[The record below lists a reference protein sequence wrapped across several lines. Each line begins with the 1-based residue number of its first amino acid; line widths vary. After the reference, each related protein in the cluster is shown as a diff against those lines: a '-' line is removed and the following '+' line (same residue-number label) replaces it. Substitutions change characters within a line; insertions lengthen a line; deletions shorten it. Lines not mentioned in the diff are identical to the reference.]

1 MIKDLI
7 GTTLVDYP
15 GIIASTVFIA
25 GCNFRCPFCH
35 NAELVFPEI
44 YNLSP
49 NISKEQTLACLKK
62 RLNFIS
68 GVVFTGGEPLLYNEL
83 ESLIKK
89 IKTLGLKIKLDT
101 NGAFPGKLSKITE
114 FVDYVAMDIKTSPS
128 KYPVAT
134 GSHCD
139 FSKILESIELLQAG
153 STEYEFRTTAVPK
166 LVESEDI
173 REIGKIIKGSSTYA
187 IQTFTSE
194 NTLDEQ
200 FAGIPIYPP
209 EVLEKF
215 KKIIEPQV
223 DKVIIR

>member
-15 GIIASTVFIA
+15 GRIASTVFIA

-44 YNLSP
+44 YNLTP
-49 NISKEQTLACLKK
+49 NISNEQTIAYLKK
-62 RLNFIS
+62 RMNFIS
-68 GVVFTGGEPLLYNEL
+68 GVVFTGGEPLLYKDL
-83 ESLIKK
+83 EKLIRE
-89 IKTLGLKIKLDT
+89 IKSLGLKVKLDT
-101 NGAFPGKLSKITE
+101 NGSFPGKLSKIIE
-114 FVDYVAMDIKTSPS
+114 LVDYIAMDIKTSPS

-134 GSHCD
+134 GSSCD
-139 FSKILESIELLQAG
+139 FSKILESIELVQA
-153 STEYEFRTTAVPK
+153 SSVEYEFRTTAVPK
-166 LVESEDI
+166 LVESQDI
-173 REIGKIIKGSSTYA
+173 REIGKIIKGSTTYA
-187 IQTFTSE
+187 LQTFTSE